1 MSFTIYTNEVTKALS
16 GITYS
21 IYLVH
26 PLFLNFGFMQIIPSS
41 NRWIRGMVLIFSVSM
56 GAFILD
62 SAVKKIVNLISDSLR
77 NNGNYMP

>member
-1 MSFTIYTNEVTKALS
+1 
-16 GITYS
+16 
-21 IYLVH
+21 
-26 PLFLNFGFMQIIPSS
+26 
-41 NRWIRGMVLIFSVSM
+41 MVLIFSVSM